1 MDVLGAIGAINAL
14 LLALLLGK
22 GKSKTIS
29 DKVLIA
35 WVLNFALYFGNY
47 FLFERE
53 MMKLDVL
60 WTLFWGFT
68 MISHPIFLFVYS
80 LSLTKKQFTFNL
92 KVASNF
98 FVFIPWIVS
107 MIPYLLVPLEEK
119 ELLIYSKQT
128 ISYELFLPMMLQLCI
143 EIFYFVRTLVVLIK
157 HQNNIEQ
164 EFSYH
169 AKINLNWLKL
179 LTSLYI
185 GILISSVLGYSL
197 ASAKILN
204 IKVMDDI
211 LMIVR
216 MLLFFYMFYHGFKQK
231 LIYHTDGIIAPQ
243 KTKLAVNNKP
253 EPNNS
258 VLPEANEE
266 GNKETIESLRKIMHD
281 EKLYLEQEL
290 SLGEI
295 ANKLGVHAYLL
306 TKLLN
311 EQLGKN
317 FFEFVNEYRVD
328 EFKRLAVNPSNNHIS
343 ILGLALDAGFNSKAT
358 FNRFFKNST
367 GLTPSEFRAGNKH

>member
-14 LLALLLGK
+14 LLAILLGK
-22 GKSKTIS
+22 KKSKTAC
-29 DKVLIA
+29 DKVLIV

-47 FLFERE
+47 FLFERQ

-60 WTLFWGFT
+60 WTLVWSFT
-68 MISHPIFLFVYS
+68 LISHPIFLFVYS
-80 LSLTKKQFTFNL
+80 TSLTQKRFSFNL

-98 FVFIPWIVS
+98 FVLIPWVIS
-107 MIPYLLVPLEEK
+107 LIPFILMTAEEKRLLV
-119 ELLIYSKQT
+119 YSKQS

-143 EIFYFVRTLVVLIK
+143 EIFYFIRTLIVLTK

-185 GILISSVLGYSL
+185 VILISSVAGYSL
-197 ASAKILN
+197 ASSKILN
-204 IKVMDDI
+204 IKVMDDL
-211 LMIVR
+211 LMVVR
-216 MLLFFYMFYHGFKQK
+216 MVLFFYMVYHGFKQN
-231 LIYHTDGIIAPQ
+231 LIYNSDIKIAPR
-243 KTKLAVNNKP
+243 KTEIPNNTKPKPHKSVLSEAQGDENNKTL
-253 EPNNS
+253 E
-258 VLPEANEE
+258 
-266 GNKETIESLRKIMHD
+266 KLRNIMLD
-281 EKLYLEQEL
+281 EKIYLEQEL
-290 SLGEI
+290 SLGKI
-295 ANKLGVHAYLL
+295 ANKLGIHSYQL

-311 EQLGKN
+311 DQLNKN

-328 EFKRLAVNPSNNHIS
+328 EFKRLVTNPANNHIS

-367 GLTPSEFRAGNKH
+367 GLTPSEFRASIKL